1 MDEAKITS
9 LLTTLLMVFIVILFI
24 LLFIYIVITIK
35 NKKEESRRKS
45 TKNSENTSTGKITK
59 TTGNASFKSVYDF
72 MEFEDVQ
79 DNMIIQKENF
89 KYIMVVECQG
99 VNYDLM
105 SGLEKNGVEE
115 GFLQFLNTLRH
126 PVQLYIQTRTVNLES
141 SINTY
146 KNKINEIE
154 AELFKRKQEYEE
166 IKNDPRVPQEE
177 KQRAFYAVV
186 KQNNLY
192 DYGRDIIANTERM
205 SLNKNIL
212 NKRYYVI
219 VPYYPTDLGDNKF
232 DEAEIR
238 NIAFSELYTRSQAII
253 RTLSAC
259 DVKGKILNSKELI
272 ELLYVAYNRDHAEDF
287 NIDRA
292 MQAQY
297 DKLYSTSEDVYQKK
311 INELDKKIEEKAI
324 EKAKEKVEVARTE
337 IEKEAIKKQE
347 EMDDLI
353 NEIAKIVL
361 ESNKEYIGD
370 EVADR
375 AIEKVEEDAQ
385 KINKKGGKN
394 NAKEEK
400 ARTKRTDS
408 K

>member
-1 MDEAKITS
+1 MNESQITN
-9 LLTTLLMVFIVILFI
+9 LLTILLTVFIVILFI
-24 LLFIYIVITIK
+24 VISIK
-35 NKKEESRRKS
+35 NKKMKKEDKVSTENKRQEGTKKTAVSSR
-45 TKNSENTSTGKITK
+45 NI
-59 TTGNASFKSVYDF
+59 YDF

-126 PVQLYIQTRTVNLES
+126 PVQLYIQTRTVNLEQ
-141 SINTY
+141 SISTY
-146 KNKINEIE
+146 KGKVSEIE
-154 AELFKRKQEYEE
+154 ADLFKKRQEYMA
-166 IKNDPRVPQEE
+166 IKDNPNIPKEE
-177 KQRAFYAVV
+177 KQKAFYSVV

-192 DYGRDIIANTERM
+192 EYGKDIIEDTERM

-212 NKRYYVI
+212 NKKYYVVI
-219 VPYYPTDLGDNKF
+219 PYYPTDLGDNKF
-232 DEAEIR
+232 DSYEIK
-238 NIAFSELYTRSQAII
+238 NIAFSELYTRAQAVI
-253 RTLSAC
+253 RTLAAC

-272 ELLYVAYNRDHAEDF
+272 ELLYVAYNRDHEEDF
-287 NIDRA
+287 NLDRA
-292 MQAQY
+292 IQAQY

-311 INELDKKIEEKAI
+311 IRELDKKIEDMAI
-324 EKAKEKVEVARTE
+324 EKAKEKVEIARSE
-337 IEKEAIKKQE
+337 AEKEAIKKQK

-361 ESNKEYIGD
+361 ESNKEYIG
-370 EVADR
+370 EEIAEE
-375 AIEKVEEDAQ
+375 AIKKVEEDS
-385 KINKKGGKN
+385 KKTGKGNKKEVGN

-400 ARTKRTDS
+400 ARKTRNNS
-408 K
+408 

>member
-1 MDEAKITS
+1 MDENQITS
-9 LLTTLLMVFIVILFI
+9 LLTTLLTIFIVVLFI
-24 LLFIYIVITIK
+24 LLFIYVAISIK
-35 NKKEESRRKS
+35 NRRGKDEEKVSKNNKKPI
-45 TKNSENTSTGKITK
+45 TGKQV
-59 TTGNASFKSVYDF
+59 TTSSKSVYDF

-79 DNMIIQKENF
+79 DNMIIQKENL

-126 PVQLYIQTRTVNLES
+126 PVQLYIQTRTVDLES

-146 KNKINEIE
+146 KAKISQIE
-154 AELFKRKQEYEE
+154 AELFKRRQEYED
-166 IKNDPRVPQEE
+166 IKDDPRVSKEE
-177 KQRAFYAVV
+177 KQRAFYSVV

-192 DYGRDIIANTERM
+192 DYGRDIIADTERM

-232 DEAEIR
+232 DAAEIK

-253 RTLSAC
+253 RTLAAC

-287 NIDRA
+287 SLDRA
-292 MQAQY
+292 LQAQY
-297 DKLYSTSEDVYQKK
+297 DKLYSTSEDVYKKK
-311 INELDKKIEEKAI
+311 IQELDKKIEDKAI

-347 EMDDLI
+347 DMDDLI

-370 EVADR
+370 EVANR
-375 AIEKVEEDAQ
+375 AIEKVEEDAI
-385 KINKKGGKN
+385 KAKKEGKN

-400 ARTKRTDS
+400 TTRRANNE
-408 K
+408 

>member
-1 MDEAKITS
+1 MNESQITN
-9 LLTTLLMVFIVILFI
+9 LLTILLTVFIVILFI
-24 LLFIYIVITIK
+24 LIFLFMVISIK
-35 NKKEESRRKS
+35 NKKMKKEDKVPTENKRQEGTKKTAVSSR
-45 TKNSENTSTGKITK
+45 NI
-59 TTGNASFKSVYDF
+59 YDF

-126 PVQLYIQTRTVNLES
+126 PVQLYIQTRTVNLEQ
-141 SINTY
+141 SISTY
-146 KNKINEIE
+146 KGKVSEIE
-154 AELFKRKQEYEE
+154 ADLFKKRQEYMA
-166 IKNDPRVPQEE
+166 IKDNPNIPKEE
-177 KQRAFYAVV
+177 KQKAFYSVV

-192 DYGRDIIANTERM
+192 EYGKDIIEDTERM

-212 NKRYYVI
+212 NKKYYVVI
-219 VPYYPTDLGDNKF
+219 PYYPTDLGDNKF
-232 DEAEIR
+232 DSYEIK
-238 NIAFSELYTRSQAII
+238 NIAFSELYTRAQAVI
-253 RTLSAC
+253 RTLAAC

-272 ELLYVAYNRDHAEDF
+272 ELLYVAYNRDHEEDF
-287 NIDRA
+287 NLDRA
-292 MQAQY
+292 IQAQY

-311 INELDKKIEEKAI
+311 IRELDKKIEDMAI
-324 EKAKEKVEVARTE
+324 EKAKEKVEIARSE
-337 IEKEAIKKQE
+337 AEKEAIKKQK

-361 ESNKEYIGD
+361 ESNKEYIG
-370 EVADR
+370 EEIAEE
-375 AIEKVEEDAQ
+375 AIKKVEEDS
-385 KINKKGGKN
+385 KKTGKGNKKEVGN

-400 ARTKRTDS
+400 ARKTRNNS
-408 K
+408 

>member
-1 MDEAKITS
+1 MDENQITS
-9 LLTTLLMVFIVILFI
+9 LLTTLLTIFIVVLFI
-24 LLFIYIVITIK
+24 LLFIYVAISIK
-35 NKKEESRRKS
+35 NRRGKDEEKVSKNNKKPI
-45 TKNSENTSTGKITK
+45 TGKQV
-59 TTGNASFKSVYDF
+59 TTSSKSVYDF

-79 DNMIIQKENF
+79 DNMIIQKENL

-126 PVQLYIQTRTVNLES
+126 PVQLYIQTRTVDLES

-146 KNKINEIE
+146 KAKISQIE
-154 AELFKRKQEYEE
+154 AELFKRRQEYED
-166 IKNDPRVPQEE
+166 IKDDPRVSKEE
-177 KQRAFYAVV
+177 KQRAFYSVV

-192 DYGRDIIANTERM
+192 DYGRDIIADTERM

-232 DEAEIR
+232 DAAEIK

-253 RTLSAC
+253 RTLAAC

-287 NIDRA
+287 SLDRA
-292 MQAQY
+292 LQAQY
-297 DKLYSTSEDVYQKK
+297 DKLYSTSEDVYKKK
-311 INELDKKIEEKAI
+311 IQELDKKIEDKAI

-347 EMDDLI
+347 DMDDLI

>member
-9 LLTTLLMVFIVILFI
+9 LLTTLLTIFVVILFI
-24 LLFIYIVITIK
+24 LLFVYIAISIK
-35 NKKEESRRKS
+35 NRKGKSKEKISKDEKRKQS
-45 TKNSENTSTGKITK
+45 GKQVTTS
-59 TTGNASFKSVYDF
+59 SKSIYEF

-126 PVQLYIQTRTVNLES
+126 PVQLYIQTRTVDLES

-146 KNKINEIE
+146 KAKISQIE
-154 AELFKRKQEYEE
+154 AELFKRKQEYEL
-166 IKNDPRVPQEE
+166 IKNDPRVPKEE
-177 KQRAFYAVV
+177 KQRAFYSVV

-192 DYGRDIIANTERM
+192 EYGKDIINDTGRM

-232 DEAEIR
+232 DAAEIK
-238 NIAFSELYTRSQAII
+238 NIAFSELYTRAQAII

-287 NIDRA
+287 SLDRA
-292 MQAQY
+292 LQAQY
-297 DKLYSTSEDVYQKK
+297 DKLYSTSEDVYQKRVK
-311 INELDKKIEEKAI
+311 ELDKKIEEMAI
-324 EKAKEKVEVARTE
+324 EKAKEKVEIARTE
-337 IEKEAIKKQE
+337 LEKEAIKKQE
-347 EMDDLI
+347 EMDDFI

-361 ESNKEYIGD
+361 ESNKDYIGD
-370 EVADR
+370 ELTER
-375 AIEKVEEDAQ
+375 AIEKVEEDAT
-385 KINKKGGKN
+385 KTNKKGGKD

-400 ARTKRTDS
+400 ARTKRADG

>member
-1 MDEAKITS
+1 MDENQITS
-9 LLTTLLMVFIVILFI
+9 LLTTLLTIFIVVLFI
-24 LLFIYIVITIK
+24 LLFIYVAISIK
-35 NKKEESRRKS
+35 NRRGKDEEKVSKNNKKPI
-45 TKNSENTSTGKITK
+45 TGKQV
-59 TTGNASFKSVYDF
+59 TTSSKSVYDF

-79 DNMIIQKENF
+79 DNMIIQKENL

-126 PVQLYIQTRTVNLES
+126 PVQLYIQTRTVDLES

-146 KNKINEIE
+146 KAKISQIE
-154 AELFKRKQEYEE
+154 AELFKRRQEYED
-166 IKNDPRVPQEE
+166 IKDDPRVSKEE
-177 KQRAFYAVV
+177 KQRAFYSVV

-192 DYGRDIIANTERM
+192 DYGRDIIADTERM

-232 DEAEIR
+232 DAAEIK

-253 RTLSAC
+253 RTLAAC

-287 NIDRA
+287 SLDRA
-292 MQAQY
+292 LQAQY
-297 DKLYSTSEDVYQKK
+297 DKLYSTSEDVYKKK
-311 INELDKKIEEKAI
+311 IQELDKKIEDKAI

-347 EMDDLI
+347 DMDDLI

-370 EVADR
+370 ELANR
-375 AIEKVEEDAQ
+375 AIEKVEEDAI
-385 KINKKGGKN
+385 KAKKEGKN

-400 ARTKRTDS
+400 TTRRANNE
-408 K
+408 